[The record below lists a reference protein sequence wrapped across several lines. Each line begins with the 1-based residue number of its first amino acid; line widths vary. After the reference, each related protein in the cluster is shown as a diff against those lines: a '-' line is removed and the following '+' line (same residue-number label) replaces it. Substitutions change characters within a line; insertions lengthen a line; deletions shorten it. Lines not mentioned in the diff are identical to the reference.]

1 MTLLLVIC
9 WQVLSSGYV
18 VTNRCSGETDG
29 PQSGC
34 CVMYFHQLSSTV
46 LPYFG
51 ADIVGLTAI
60 LTKTAKRLKS
70 YVTEQLTAT
79 HGEVTKSF

>member
-1 MTLLLVIC
+1 MIC
-9 WQVLSSGYV
+9 CQVLSSGYV
-18 VTNRCSGETDG
+18 VTNRCSNETDG

-34 CVMYFHQLSSTV
+34 CVTYFHQLSSTV
-46 LPYFG
+46 LPYIG

-70 YVTEQLTAT
+70 YVMEQLAPT
-79 HGEVTKSF
+79 HDEGTK